1 MSQSPNPDPDAQSNT
16 GRRWLRG
23 VWIAGSVAVL
33 GVAAG
38 AWWGWVFIHERLSPL
53 VARSL
58 SNIVNRPVELGD
70 VERVTLTGIRLGPS
84 ALPATPTD
92 PDTVYVESIRV
103 GFNPLQI
110 LTRELHLTISLDEV
124 KAVVEQDQE
133 RQWLDLDIEIP
144 EEEAFITFKLDRIR
158 LRQGEVLLSTYDP
171 DAEAPAVSLTD
182 VEGTVD
188 ITEIEQPQRQEVAR
202 QYDVDL
208 ETRLQQGGELEV
220 QGAYLQPPPPEDT
233 TAAAESDAGITANVA
248 VQAQGLA
255 AKAVAPLVES
265 FLPNPLPLTVNGGL
279 IDGNVMVELVPQQPV
294 ALRGTA
300 RIRQGEV
307 VLPSLSQP
315 ISAIE
320 SQLQLQG
327 SQIRVDSLA
336 AELAQ
341 LSATAEGV
349 IDLDQGYDLSAK
361 ANPFTV
367 AELAEALAVEVP
379 IATAGTFAAEA
390 SLQGPLGDPDLTV
403 SLASQDT
410 VTLDN
415 VAFASL
421 SADIR
426 WQHPVITIESLQARP
441 LEGGEL
447 VAQGTYTLGQPG
459 ILSLAVDGSELPAD
473 AIAQAYGLPE
483 TIAIGAVSLTGQ
495 VTGPLDRLSGEANWR
510 APGGTYPARGDIAF
524 TEGVV
529 TLQDTFVQVAGGTV
543 QVDGILADGDWR
555 AALRGQGIQ
564 LARLTP
570 ALNGRA
576 SGQINLSGSLDNLT
590 LQGIQGQGALTLALD
605 AGEITSQA
613 TLANGRWSAQVQG
626 QQLALN
632 QFSDQLQGQAS
643 GRFDLSGPIDRLSL
657 AAIRGQGSFTLASGL
672 ASFANASPQ
681 LAQVDT
687 PLSGQLVWDGQ
698 RLQIPQASTTALRVS
713 GFITPRLEGE
723 GAPTIAS
730 LDLDLQ
736 AQDYALAALPL
747 PAAVALEGQGSFNG
761 RLTGNLSNLQLQGQA
776 QLANL
781 AVNDLQFESRLSG
794 PVQFSSQTGLTA
806 NLSGQQDQ
814 ILVDYGSRDRSL
826 DFTLRAG
833 DALAT
838 GRTDGDVLRV
848 NASQFPLAVLNLAL
862 GEQARRTPVRGTI
875 ETADLTINVN
885 DQTVVGRLDLNQPSL
900 GYLSVDQITGRLA
913 YRDNRLNFSSAK
925 IVTGDSK
932 YLLTGYYDRGQD
944 PALRA
949 EVNVDRG
956 KLQDVLTTLQFFELN
971 DLQRGLAPPT
981 WVGPDAPEDLDTL
994 LATTPAGDSEWSLL
1008 DRLRRLAEIQE
1019 LQDIAAAEAEA
1030 APLPALSELTGD
1042 FSGDLIVKGSPPE
1055 DLQVDFTLAGQ
1066 DWQWG
1071 PRYGADQV
1079 IAEGSYTN
1087 GLLRLQPLRFQA
1099 ANSTRPSFVSISGEY
1114 SLDPSDTVA
1123 RTLTLTAEGIPLAN
1137 LSQPLRLPRSLRG
1150 RLSARASLT
1159 GNFNNPQLRGEMEL
1173 QEASINQNDIE
1184 AARAEF
1190 IYRNARL
1197 NLQSQMVLD
1206 DPDDPLLLQ
1215 ASVPYQL
1222 PFGKQA
1228 PDSNELFLNVDIRDD
1243 GLALMNLFNNQI
1255 AWQSGQGELTLRVRG
1270 PWSGDPRDLARLSI
1284 NGEAN
1289 LDQVTL
1295 NARVLPEPLTDI
1307 RGSLR
1312 FSQQD
1317 VIVERLQGTFSD
1329 GQLFA
1334 QGTFPLGT
1342 PLVNTPELPSS
1353 APLTPPDSSPPLE
1366 NLRQQPLSLTM
1377 DQIALNLKGLYSGQ
1391 VNGRIVVGGSALGGA
1406 ALGGVVE
1413 LSQGRIFI
1421 PEQAAQATLTNAAA
1435 AEASGPPPPR
1445 LSNLKVSL
1453 ANNVRV
1459 VSDPILNVA
1468 ASGDLLVNGQLS
1480 ELRPDGRINLGSGR
1494 INLFT
1499 TSFRLA
1505 GNDNWAEFT
1514 PELGLEPELNVT
1526 FRTSVPEATGQT
1538 TNLVQASPFPR
1549 SEVSDPPPDLLG
1561 INQGGLRTVRIRAEY
1576 SGRASRLSQFA
1587 QPTTNASVG
1596 QLPPG
1601 LTLTST
1607 PPRSQGELLS
1617 LIGGGFLTALESTL
1631 GSVGGSGDDFQG
1643 LLALAGTALFNTV
1656 QDALGSAL
1664 SLSEFRIFPVTPTSA
1679 QESDTALDVGAEI
1692 GFDINSNLSTSVLK
1706 VLTND
1711 TPAQFNIRYRL
1722 SDELT
1727 LRGITSLDEFEE
1739 RSGVLL
1745 EYETRF

>member
-1 MSQSPNPDPDAQSNT
+1 MSQSPNPGSESPSNR
-16 GRRWLRG
+16 GRRWTRTL
-23 VWIAGSVAVL
+23 WIAGSVAVL

-58 SNIVNRPVELGD
+58 SNIVNRPVELGE

-110 LTRELHLTISLDEV
+110 LTRELHLTITLDEV

-144 EEEAFITFKLDRIR
+144 EEEAFIKFKTDRVR
-158 LRQGEVLLSTYDP
+158 VRQGEVLLSTYDLET
-171 DAEAPAVSLTD
+171 EAPTVSLAD
-182 VEGTVD
+182 LEGTVD
-188 ITEIEQPQRQEVAR
+188 ITEIEQPDREEVAR

-208 ETRLQQGGELEV
+208 QTRLLQGGELEV
-220 QGAYLQPPPPEDT
+220 QGAYLQPPPPQE
-233 TAAAESDAGITANVA
+233 AAEAAPGAGITANVA

-255 AKAVAPLVES
+255 AKAVVPLVES
-265 FLPNPLPLTVNGGL
+265 FLPNPLPLTVNDGL
-279 IDGNVMVELVPQQPV
+279 IDGNVMVELAPEQPI
-294 ALRGTA
+294 ALGGTA
-300 RIRQGEV
+300 RIRRGEV
-307 VLPSLSQP
+307 ALPSLAQP

-320 SQLQLQG
+320 SQLQLRDG
-327 SQIRVDSLA
+327 QILVDSLA
-336 AELAQ
+336 AELDQ

-349 IDLDQGYDLSAK
+349 IDLEQGYDLSAE

-367 AELAEALAVEVP
+367 AELAEALAFEVP
-379 IATAGTFAAEA
+379 IDTTGIFAAEA
-390 SLQGPLGDPDLTV
+390 TLKGPLGDPELAV

-410 VTLDN
+410 VILDK

-421 SADIR
+421 SADLL
-426 WQHPVITIESLQARP
+426 WQQPTITIESLQARP

-459 ILSLAVDGSELPAD
+459 TLSLDVDGSELPAD

-483 TIAIGAVSLTGQ
+483 TVTIGPVSLTGQ
-495 VTGPLDRLSGEANWR
+495 VTGPLDRLNGDASWR

-524 TEGVV
+524 TDGVV

-543 QVDGILADGDWR
+543 MVDGILEDGDWQ
-555 AALRGQGIQ
+555 AALRGRGIQ

-570 ALNGRA
+570 ALNGSA
-576 SGQINLSGSLDNLT
+576 SGQANLSGSLDNLT
-590 LQGIQGQGALTLALD
+590 LQGIQGQGAITLALA
-605 AGEITSQA
+605 AGEISSQA
-613 TLANGRWSAQVQG
+613 TLANGRWTAQVRG

-643 GRFDLSGPIDRLSL
+643 GSFNLSGPIDQLSL
-657 AAIRGQGSFTLASGL
+657 AAIRGQGSFNLASGL
-672 ASFANASPQ
+672 ASFASASPQ

-687 PLSGQLVWDGQ
+687 PLTGRLVWDGQ
-698 RLQIPQASTTALRVS
+698 RLQIPQASTADLQVS
-713 GFITPRLEGE
+713 GFIIPRLDGE

-730 LDLDLQ
+730 LNLDIQ
-736 AQDYALAALPL
+736 AQNYALAALPL
-747 PAAVALEGQGSFNG
+747 PAAVALEGQGSFSG
-761 RLTGNLSNLQLQGQA
+761 RLTGNLSDLRLQGQA

-781 AVNDLQFESRLSG
+781 AVNDLKFESRLSG
-794 PVQFSSQTGLTA
+794 PVQFSSQTGLTVA
-806 NLSGQQDQ
+806 LTGQQDE
-814 ILVDYGSRDRSL
+814 IFVDYGTRDRTL

-833 DALAT
+833 EALAT

-848 NASQFPLAVLNLAL
+848 NATQFPLAVLNLAL
-862 GEQARRTPVRGTI
+862 GEQARRTPVRGTV
-875 ETADLTINVN
+875 ETADLSINLDN
-885 DQTVVGRLDLNQPSL
+885 QTVVGRLDLSQPSF
-900 GYLSVDQITGRLA
+900 GYLGVDQIVGRIA
-913 YRDNRLNFSSAK
+913 YSDDRLSFSGAK
-925 IVTGDSK
+925 VVTGESK
-932 YLLTGYYDRGQD
+932 YLLTGYYDRSQA

-971 DLQRGLAPPT
+971 DLQRGLTPPS
-981 WVGPDAPEDLDTL
+981 WAGPDAPENLETI
-994 LATTPAGDSEWSLL
+994 LATAPAGEPEWSLL
-1008 DRLRRLAEIQE
+1008 DQLRRLAEIQE
-1019 LQDIAAAEAEA
+1019 LQDIAETEAEA
-1030 APLPALSELTGD
+1030 APLPPLSDLTGD
-1042 FSGDLIVKGSPPE
+1042 FSGNLTVSGSPPE
-1055 DLQVDFTLAGQ
+1055 DITVDFDLEGQ

-1071 PRYGADQV
+1071 SRYAADQV

-1087 GLLRLQPLRFQA
+1087 GLLQLQPLRFQA
-1099 ANSTRPSFVSISGEY
+1099 ADAARPIFVNISGEY
-1114 SLDPSDTVA
+1114 SLDPTDTVA
-1123 RTLTLTAEGIPLAN
+1123 RTLTLTAAGIPLAN

-1150 RLSARASLT
+1150 RLDAQASLT
-1159 GNFNNPQLRGEMEL
+1159 GNLSNPQLRGAMNLE
-1173 QEASINQNDIE
+1173 EARINGNSIQSAE
-1184 AARAEF
+1184 AKF
-1190 IYRNARL
+1190 IYTDARL

-1206 DPDDPLLLQ
+1206 DPEDPLLLQ

-1222 PFGKQA
+1222 PFGEQG
-1228 PDSNELFLNVDIRDD
+1228 PDSNELSLNVDIRDD
-1243 GLALMNLFNNQI
+1243 GLALINLFNNQI
-1255 AWQSGQGELTLRVRG
+1255 AWQSGQGDLTLRVRG

-1284 NGEAN
+1284 TGQADLE
-1289 LDQVTL
+1289 QVTL
-1295 NARVLPEPLTDI
+1295 NARVLPEPLTNI
-1307 RGSLR
+1307 TGSLR

-1317 VIVERLQGTFSD
+1317 IIVERLQGTFSD

-1353 APLTPPDSSPPLE
+1353 APLAPPDSSPPLE
-1366 NLRQQPLSLTM
+1366 SLRQQPLFLAM
-1377 DQIALNLKGLYSGQ
+1377 DQIALNLKGLYAGQ
-1391 VNGRIVVGGSALGGA
+1391 VNGRVVVGGSALGGA

-1421 PEQAAQATLTNAAA
+1421 PEQAAQATPVDATA
-1435 AEASGPPPPR
+1435 AEAGGPPPPR
-1445 LSNLKVSL
+1445 LSNLRVSL

-1468 ASGDLLVNGQLS
+1468 ASGDLMVNGQLS
-1480 ELRPDGRINLGSGR
+1480 DLRPDGRINLGSGR

-1514 PELGLEPELNVT
+1514 PELGLEPELNVA

-1587 QPTTNASVG
+1587 QTTTDASVG

-1631 GSVGGSGDDFQG
+1631 GSVGGDGDDFQG
-1643 LLALAGTALFNTV
+1643 LLALAGTALFNTI

-1679 QESDTALDVGAEI
+1679 QDSDTALDVGAEV
-1692 GFDINSNLSTSVLK
+1692 GVDINSDLSASVLK

-1727 LRGITSLDEFEE
+1727 LRGITSLQEFEE
-1739 RSGVLL
+1739 RSGILL